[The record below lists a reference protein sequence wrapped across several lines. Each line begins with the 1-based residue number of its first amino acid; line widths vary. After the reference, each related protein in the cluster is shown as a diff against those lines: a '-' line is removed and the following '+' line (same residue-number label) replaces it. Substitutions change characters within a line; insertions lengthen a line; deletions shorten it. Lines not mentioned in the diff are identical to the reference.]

1 MTAAF
6 IVPRDTRLPRPAIVA
21 IYCLVLLWAGGEVLR
36 SLSRLDAVVFTGYV
50 QVGEAVLQGKDPYGS
65 GSGLA
70 VINTWPPFFLFVG
83 AGLALLARGVSLLG
97 ALFLWQLAGVLAIW
111 GCLKQCARL
120 FLDGGDTLTFWP
132 RSPDRLAFVSAG
144 VLVPFIMTARLFQEH
159 AQHTQ
164 INVQVLFL
172 VLLAFQLFRG
182 ARPALGGGAL
192 ALAASVKAVP
202 VVFVLYLVYKRAWR
216 EITWTLAWLVLL
228 NLALPALVFG
238 PHETAALWQRWRTV
252 SDAQIAGAATAHY
265 YNQSLLAA
273 LKRLLPAVARPLFFA
288 LAALGA
294 AGLAWAFR
302 HDPPDLADP
311 RTAAELAICLGALV
325 VVDPLAWKAHYVTLV
340 AAYFFCWEALRR
352 LPAGAAGG
360 GGWWRWTLWWGSFAC
375 LSLSAPLVVGERVK
389 NALESANVILV
400 GALLVIGLALSLRRP
415 WRPLPSR
422 SAAPS

>member
-1 MTAAF
+1 VTAAF
-6 IVPRDTRLPRPAIVA
+6 VVPRDTRLPRAAMVA
-21 IYCLVLLWAGGEVLR
+21 IYALVLLWAGAEVLR
-36 SLSRLDAVVFTGYV
+36 SLGRVDGVVFSGYV
-50 QVGEAVLQGKDPYGS
+50 QVGESVLQGKDPYGS
-65 GSGLA
+65 GHFTM
-70 VINTWPPFFLFVG
+70 ITWPPFFLFVC
-83 AGLALLARGVSLLG
+83 AGLALLARGISLLG
-97 ALFLWQLAGVLAIW
+97 ALFLWQLGGVLAIW

-120 FLDGGDTLTFWP
+120 YLDGGDTLTFWP

-182 ARPALGGGAL
+182 GRPALGGGAL

-202 VVFVLYLVYKRAWR
+202 VALVLYLVYKRAWR
-216 EITWTLAWLVLL
+216 ETAWTLAWLVLL
-228 NLALPALVFG
+228 NLALPALVLG
-238 PHETAALWQRWRTV
+238 PHETAALWHRWRAV
-252 SDAQIAGAATAHY
+252 ADAQIAGAASAHY

-273 LKRLLPAVARPLFFA
+273 LKRLLPAVAGPLFFA

-302 HDPPDLADP
+302 HDPRNLADP

-325 VVDPLAWKAHYVTLV
+325 VVDPLAWKAHYVMLV

-352 LPAGAAGG
+352 LPAEAVG
-360 GGWWRWTLWWGSFAC
+360 GGWWRWVLWWGSFAC
-375 LSLSAPLVVGERVK
+375 LSLSAPFVVGERVK
-389 NALESANVILV
+389 TALETANVILI
-400 GALLVIGLALSLRRP
+400 GALLLIGLALSLKP
-415 WRPLPSR
+415 QWRPLPSR